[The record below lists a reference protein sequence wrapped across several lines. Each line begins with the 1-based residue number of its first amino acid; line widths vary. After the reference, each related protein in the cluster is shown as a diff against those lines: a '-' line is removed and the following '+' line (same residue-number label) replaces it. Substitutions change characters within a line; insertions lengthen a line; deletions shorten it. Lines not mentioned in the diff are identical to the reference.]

1 MTSVFADTFYWIA
14 LLNAADESHAAAQAY
29 STDDSV
35 RLVTTAW
42 VLTELADGLAGTDG
56 RSTFA
61 ALLADLRAD
70 PRVDPIEPTADL
82 WQRGVTLY
90 DSRRDKGWSLTDC
103 VSFTIMNDHAITDAL
118 TGDHHFEQAGFRALL
133 K

>member
-1 MTSVFADTFYWIA
+1 MKSLFADTFYWIA
-14 LLNAADESHAAAQAY
+14 LLNAADESHAKAEAF
-29 STDDSV
+29 STDSSV

-42 VLTELADGLAGTDG
+42 VLTELGDGLAETNG
-56 RSTFA
+56 RSIFA

-70 PRVDPIEPTADL
+70 PRVDLIEPTADL
-82 WQRGVTLY
+82 WQRGVALF
-90 DSRRDKGWSLTDC
+90 DGRRDKGRSLTDC
-103 VSFTIMNDHAITDAL
+103 ISFVAMSNAKISDAL